1 MGEEEAMIQYS
12 NILYCSDFSEEAE
25 MAFHHAVDFC
35 QRYGAK
41 LHMLHVLHSG
51 YKYMRHVVDEYVD
64 EDKEEQVADEKLI
77 EQAEADLKS
86 RYGDRLEACEQ
97 AVFVVRVGVP
107 FVEIVRYAR
116 ENEVDFIVMGASGSS
131 ELDKQT
137 FGSTVE
143 NVARR
148 AHCHVMAIR
157 NPELAFKLPG

>member
-1 MGEEEAMIQYS
+1 MIEYQ

-35 QRYGAK
+35 QRYNAK
-41 LHMLHVLHSG
+41 LHLLHVLHSG

-64 EDKEEQVADEKLI
+64 PNKDEQVADDALMD
-77 EQAEADLKS
+77 QAEGDLKS
-86 RYGDRLEACEQ
+86 KYGGRLENCNQ
-97 AVFVVRVGVP
+97 AVFSVRIGVP

-116 ENEVDFIVMGASGSS
+116 EHKVDLIVMGASGSS

>member
-1 MGEEEAMIQYS
+1 MISYQ
-12 NILYCSDFSEEAE
+12 NILYCSDFSEESE

-35 QRYGAK
+35 QRYNAR
-41 LHMLHVLHSG
+41 LHVLHILHSG
-51 YKYMRHVVDEYVD
+51 YKYWRHVVDEYV
-64 EDKEEQVADEKLI
+64 EKEKVEKMVDDQLLA
-77 EQAEADLKS
+77 QAETDLKN
-86 RYGDRLEACEQ
+86 RYQRKAEGCRDITYA
-97 AVFVVRVGVP
+97 VRVGVP

-116 ENEVDFIVMGASGSS
+116 ENAIDLIVMGASGSS

>member
-1 MGEEEAMIQYS
+1 MVEYK

-35 QRYGAK
+35 QRYNAK
-41 LHMLHVLHSG
+41 LHLLHVLHSS

-64 EDKEEQVADEKLI
+64 PDKAEQVADEELVD
-77 EQAEADLKS
+77 QAKEDLKS
-86 RYGDRLEACEQ
+86 KYGSRLENCNQ
-97 AVFVVRVGVP
+97 AVFAVRVGVP

-116 ENEVDFIVMGASGSS
+116 EHKVDFIVMGASGSS

>member
-1 MGEEEAMIQYS
+1 MIGYR

-35 QRYGAK
+35 QRYGAR
-41 LHMLHVLHSG
+41 LHLLHVIHSG
-51 YKYMRHVVDEYVD
+51 YKYLRHVVDEYVEPD
-64 EDKEEQVADEKLI
+64 EVEQTVDDQLLAR
-77 EQAEADLKS
+77 AEADLKS
-86 RYGDRLEACEQ
+86 RYGDRLKECNQVLFE
-97 AVFVVRVGVP
+97 VRVGVP

-116 ENEVDFIVMGASGSS
+116 ENEVDFIVMGATGSS
-131 ELDKQT
+131 DLDKQT

>member
-1 MGEEEAMIQYS
+1 MVQYS

-35 QRYGAK
+35 QRYGAT

-64 EDKEEQVADEKLI
+64 ENKEEQVADEKLI

-86 RYGDRLEACEQ
+86 RYGDRLEACKQ
-97 AVFVVRVGVP
+97 VVFAVRVGVP

-116 ENEVDFIVMGASGSS
+116 ENKVDFIVMGASGSS

>member
-1 MGEEEAMIQYS
+1 MVKYS
-12 NILYCSDFSEEAE
+12 NILYCSDFSEESE

-35 QRYGAK
+35 QRYDAR
-41 LHMLHVLHSG
+41 LHIIHVLHSG
-51 YKYMRHVVDEYVD
+51 YKYMRHVVNEYV
-64 EDKEEQVADEKLI
+64 EEGKEEEIADDELVAR
-77 EQAEADLKS
+77 AETDLRT
-86 RYGDRLEACEQ
+86 RYGERLEECKEVTFTALI
-97 AVFVVRVGVP
+97 GVP

-116 ENEVDFIVMGASGSS
+116 ENKVDFIVMGASGSS

-157 NPELAFKLPG
+157 NPEVAFKLPG

>member
-1 MGEEEAMIQYS
+1 MVEYK
-12 NILYCSDFSEEAE
+12 NILYCSDFSDEAE

-35 QRYGAK
+35 QRYDAK
-41 LHMLHVLHSG
+41 LHLLHVLHSG

-64 EDKEEQVADEKLI
+64 PNKEEQVADEELVN
-77 EQAEADLKS
+77 QAEKDLKS
-86 RYGDRLEACEQ
+86 KYGKRLENCNR
-97 AVFVVRVGVP
+97 AVFAVRVGVP

-116 ENEVDFIVMGASGSS
+116 EHKVDFIIMGASGSS
-131 ELDKQT
+131 ELDKQS

>member
-1 MGEEEAMIQYS
+1 
-12 NILYCSDFSEEAE
+12 
-25 MAFHHAVDFC
+25 
-35 QRYGAK
+35 
-41 LHMLHVLHSG
+41 
-51 YKYMRHVVDEYVD
+51 
-64 EDKEEQVADEKLI
+64 VADEKLI

-86 RYGDRLEACEQ
+86 RYGDRLEGCEQ
-97 AVFVVRVGVP
+97 AVFAVRVGVP

-116 ENEVDFIVMGASGSS
+116 ENKVDFIVMGASGSS

>member
-1 MGEEEAMIQYS
+1 MVEYK
-12 NILYCSDFSEEAE
+12 NILYCSDFSDEAE

-35 QRYGAK
+35 QRYDAK
-41 LHMLHVLHSG
+41 LHLLHVLHSG

-64 EDKEEQVADEKLI
+64 PNKEERVADQELVN
-77 EQAEADLKS
+77 QAEEDLKS
-86 RYGDRLEACEQ
+86 KYGNRLESCNR
-97 AVFVVRVGVP
+97 AVFAARVGVP

-116 ENEVDFIVMGASGSS
+116 EHKVDFIIMGASGSS
-131 ELDKQT
+131 ELDKQS

>member
-1 MGEEEAMIQYS
+1 MIEYS

-35 QRYGAK
+35 QRYGAQ
-41 LHMLHVLHSG
+41 LHLLHVLHSG
-51 YKYMRHVVDEYVD
+51 YKYMRHIVDEYVD
-64 EDKEEQVADEKLI
+64 EDKEEQVADDELI
-77 EQAEADLKS
+77 AQAESDLKA
-86 RYGDRLEACEQ
+86 RYGERMENCNQSA
-97 AVFVVRVGVP
+97 FVVRVGVP

-116 ENEVDFIVMGASGSS
+116 EHNVDFIVMGASGSS

>member
-1 MGEEEAMIQYS
+1 MVEYK

-35 QRYGAK
+35 QRYNAK
-41 LHMLHVLHSG
+41 LHLLHVLHSS

-64 EDKEEQVADEKLI
+64 PNKEEQVADDELMK
-77 EQAEADLKS
+77 QAEEDLKAK
-86 RYGDRLEACEQ
+86 YGSRLEKCNQ
-97 AVFVVRVGVP
+97 AVFAVRIGVP

-116 ENEVDFIVMGASGSS
+116 EHKVDFIVMGASGSS

>member
-1 MGEEEAMIQYS
+1 MIEYS
-12 NILYCSDFSEEAE
+12 NILYCSDFSEEAV

-35 QRYGAK
+35 QRYDAK
-41 LHMLHVLHSG
+41 LHLLHVLHSG
-51 YKYMRHVVDEYVD
+51 YKYMRHVVDEYTD
-64 EDKEEQVADEKLI
+64 PNKEEQVADEALMT
-77 EQAEADLKS
+77 QAEDDLKA
-86 RYGDRLEACEQ
+86 RYGKRLENCNQ
-97 AVFVVRVGVP
+97 VVFVVRIGVP

-116 ENEVDFIVMGASGSS
+116 EHGVDFIVMGASGSS

>member
-1 MGEEEAMIQYS
+1 MIEYK

-41 LHMLHVLHSG
+41 LHLLHVLHSS

-64 EDKEEQVADEKLI
+64 PDKEEQVADDELMK
-77 EQAEADLKS
+77 QAEQDLESK
-86 RYGDRLEACEQ
+86 YGSRLENCAQ
-97 AVFVVRVGVP
+97 AVFAVRVGVP

-116 ENEVDFIVMGASGSS
+116 EHKVDFIVMGASGSS
-131 ELDKQT
+131 ELNKQT

>member
-1 MGEEEAMIQYS
+1 MIQYS

-35 QRYGAK
+35 QRYGAR
-41 LHMLHVLHSG
+41 LHLLHVLHSG
-51 YKYMRHVVDEYVD
+51 YKYMRHVVDEYV
-64 EDKEEQVADEKLI
+64 EPEREKTVDQELMAK
-77 EQAEADLKS
+77 AEADLRA
-86 RYGDRLEACEQ
+86 RYGDRLEKCNQ
-97 AVFVVRVGVP
+97 ATFTVKVGVP
-107 FVEIVRYAR
+107 FVEIVRFAR
-116 ENEVDFIVMGASGSS
+116 ENKVDFIVMGASGSS
-131 ELDKQT
+131 DLDKQT

>member
-1 MGEEEAMIQYS
+1 MVEYK

-35 QRYGAK
+35 QRYNAK
-41 LHMLHVLHSG
+41 LHLLHVLHSG
-51 YKYMRHVVDEYVD
+51 YKYMRHVVDEYVAPN
-64 EDKEEQVADEKLI
+64 KEEEVADQELMS
-77 EQAEADLKS
+77 EAEEDLKS
-86 RYGDRLEACEQ
+86 KYGGRLEKCNQ
-97 AVFVVRVGVP
+97 AVFAVRVGVP

-116 ENEVDFIVMGASGSS
+116 EHEVDLIIMGASGSS

>member
-1 MGEEEAMIQYS
+1 MIKYS
-12 NILYCSDFSEEAE
+12 NILYCSDFSEESE
-25 MAFHHAVDFC
+25 MAFHHAIDFC
-35 QRYGAK
+35 ERYNAR
-41 LHMLHVLHSG
+41 LHLLHVLHSG
-51 YKYMRHVVDEYVD
+51 YKYMRHVVDEYVEGD
-64 EDKEEQVADEKLI
+64 EEEATADDELLAK
-77 EQAEADLKS
+77 ADADLKA
-86 RYGDRLEACEQ
+86 RYSARLAECKE
-97 AVFVVRVGVP
+97 VTFVVRIGVP

-157 NPELAFKLPG
+157 NPEIAFKLPG

>member
-1 MGEEEAMIQYS
+1 MIEYKS
-12 NILYCSDFSEEAE
+12 ILYCSDFSEEAE

-35 QRYGAK
+35 QRYGAR
-41 LHMLHVLHSG
+41 LHLLHVLHSG
-51 YKYMRHVVDEYVD
+51 YKYMRHVVDEYV
-64 EDKEEQVADEKLI
+64 EPNKEKTVDAELMAK
-77 EQAEADLKS
+77 AEADLKA
-86 RYGDRLEACEQ
+86 RYGDRLEECNQ
-97 AVFVVRVGVP
+97 AVFAVRVGVA

-116 ENEVDFIVMGASGSS
+116 ENKVDFIVMGASGST

>member
-1 MGEEEAMIQYS
+1 
-12 NILYCSDFSEEAE
+12 

-35 QRYGAK
+35 QRYDAQ
-41 LHMLHVLHSG
+41 LHLLHVLHSG
-51 YKYMRHVVDEYVD
+51 YKYMRHVVDEYVN
-64 EDKEEQVADEKLI
+64 EDKEEQVADDELVAK
-77 EQAEADLKS
+77 AETDLKS
-86 RYGDRLEACEQ
+86 RYGERLENCSQ

-116 ENEVDFIVMGASGSS
+116 EHKVDFIVMGASGSS

-157 NPELAFKLPG
+157 NPEIAFKLPG

>member
-1 MGEEEAMIQYS
+1 MIEYK

-41 LHMLHVLHSG
+41 LHLLHVLHSE
-51 YKYMRHVVDEYVD
+51 YKYMRHIVDEYGNS
-64 EDKEEQVADEKLI
+64 DKKEQVADEDLMKR
-77 EQAEADLKS
+77 AESDLKS
-86 RYGDRLEACEQ
+86 RYGDRLENCSQ
-97 AVFVVRVGVP
+97 VDFSVQVGVP

-116 ENEVDFIVMGASGSS
+116 EHNVDFIVMGASGGT

>member
-1 MGEEEAMIQYS
+1 MIEYKS
-12 NILYCSDFSEEAE
+12 ILYCSDFSEEAE

-35 QRYGAK
+35 QRYGAR
-41 LHMLHVLHSG
+41 LHLLHVLHSG
-51 YKYMRHVVDEYVD
+51 YKYMRHVVTEYVEPD
-64 EDKEEQVADEKLI
+64 EEGTVDEELMAK
-77 EQAEADLKS
+77 AEADLKA
-86 RYGDRLEACEQ
+86 RYGDRLENCNQ
-97 AVFVVRVGVP
+97 AVFAVRVGVP

-116 ENEVDFIVMGASGSS
+116 ENKVDFIVMGASGST

>member
-1 MGEEEAMIQYS
+1 MIKYKS
-12 NILYCSDFSEEAE
+12 ILYCSDFSEEAE

-41 LHMLHVLHSG
+41 LHLLHVLHSG
-51 YKYMRHVVDEYVD
+51 YKYMRHVVDEYV
-64 EDKEEQVADEKLI
+64 EPNKERTVDADLMA
-77 EQAEADLKS
+77 QAEADLKA
-86 RYGDRLEACEQ
+86 RYGDRLEECDQ
-97 AVFVVRVGVP
+97 AVFAVRVGVP

-116 ENEVDFIVMGASGSS
+116 EHEVDFIVMGASGSS

>member
-1 MGEEEAMIQYS
+1 MFRGRSVHTLDAKGRIRIPTRFRD
-12 NILYCSDFSEEAE
+12 ILKA
-25 MAFHHAVDFC
+25 
-35 QRYGAK
+35 
-41 LHMLHVLHSG
+41 
-51 YKYMRHVVDEYVD
+51 
-64 EDKEEQVADEKLI
+64 
-77 EQAEADLKS
+77 
-86 RYGDRLEACEQ
+86 RYGDRLEECNQ
-97 AVFVVRVGVP
+97 AVFEVRVGVP

-116 ENEVDFIVMGASGSS
+116 EHNVDFIVMGASGSS

>member
-1 MGEEEAMIQYS
+1 MVQYS

-35 QRYGAK
+35 QRYGAQ

-51 YKYMRHVVDEYVD
+51 YKYMRHVVDELL
-64 EDKEEQVADEKLI
+64 A
-77 EQAEADLKS
+77 QAESDLKS
-86 RYGDRLEACEQ
+86 RYGDRLQECNQ
-97 AVFVVRVGVP
+97 AVFAVRVGVP

-116 ENEVDFIVMGASGSS
+116 EHKVDFIVMGASGSS

>member
-1 MGEEEAMIQYS
+1 MTGKEEGMVGYN
-12 NILYCSDFSEEAE
+12 NILFCTDFSEEAE
-25 MAFHHAVDFC
+25 MAFHHAIDFC
-35 QRYGAK
+35 QRYGAR
-41 LHMLHVLHSG
+41 LHLLHVLHSG

-64 EDKEEQVADEKLI
+64 SESEKTVDQ
-77 EQAEADLKS
+77 EVMARAEADLKT
-86 RYGDRLEACEQ
+86 RYRDRVANCKQ
-97 AVFVVRVGVP
+97 VTFAVRVGVP

-116 ENEVDFIVMGASGSS
+116 ENNVDFIVMGASGSS
-131 ELDKQT
+131 ELNKQT

>member
-1 MGEEEAMIQYS
+1 MIEYS

-41 LHMLHVLHSG
+41 LHLLHVLHSG
-51 YKYMRHVVDEYVD
+51 YKYMRHIVDEYVE
-64 EDKEEQVADEKLI
+64 EDKEEATVDEEIMSK
-77 EQAEADLKS
+77 AETDLKA
-86 RYGDRLEACEQ
+86 RYRERLENCNQ
-97 AVFVVRVGVP
+97 AAFVVRVGVP

-116 ENEVDFIVMGASGSS
+116 EHNVDFIVMGASGSS

>member
-1 MGEEEAMIQYS
+1 MIDYK

-35 QRYGAK
+35 QRYNAK
-41 LHMLHVLHSG
+41 LHLLHVLHSG
-51 YKYMRHVVDEYVD
+51 YKYMRHVVDEYID
-64 EDKEEQVADEKLI
+64 PNKEEQIADDELI
-77 EQAEADLKS
+77 NQAEEDLKS
-86 RYGDRLEACEQ
+86 KYGTRLEECNQ
-97 AVFVVRVGVP
+97 AVFAVRVGVP

-116 ENEVDFIVMGASGSS
+116 EHKVDLIVMGASGSS
-131 ELDKQT
+131 DLDKQT

-157 NPELAFKLPG
+157 NPEHAFKLPG

>member
-1 MGEEEAMIQYS
+1 MIEYK

-41 LHMLHVLHSG
+41 LHLLHVLHSS

-64 EDKEEQVADEKLI
+64 PDKEEQVADDELMH
-77 EQAEADLKS
+77 QAEEDLKS
-86 RYGDRLEACEQ
+86 KYGARLENCAQ

-116 ENEVDFIVMGASGSS
+116 EHKVDFIVMGASGSS
-131 ELDKQT
+131 ELNKQT

>member
-1 MGEEEAMIQYS
+1 MIKYKS
-12 NILYCSDFSEEAE
+12 ILYCSDFSEEAE

-41 LHMLHVLHSG
+41 LHLLHVLHSG
-51 YKYMRHVVDEYVD
+51 YKYMRHVVDEYVEDNKERTVD
-64 EDKEEQVADEKLI
+64 EELLAR
-77 EQAEADLKS
+77 AEADLKA
-86 RYGDRLEACEQ
+86 RYGDRLEECKQ
-97 AVFVVRVGVP
+97 AVFAVRVGVP

-116 ENEVDFIVMGASGSS
+116 EQEVDFIVMGASGSS
-131 ELDKQT
+131 DLDKQT

>member
-1 MGEEEAMIQYS
+1 MIEYK
-12 NILYCSDFSEEAE
+12 NILFCSDFSEEAE
-25 MAFHHAVDFC
+25 MAFYHAVDFC

-41 LHMLHVLHSG
+41 LHLLHVLHSA
-51 YKYMRHVVDEYVD
+51 YKYMRHVVDEYGD
-64 EDKEEQVADEKLI
+64 PDKEEQVADDELMN
-77 EQAEADLKS
+77 QAEEDLKAK
-86 RYGDRLEACEQ
+86 YGSRLENCAQ

-116 ENEVDFIVMGASGSS
+116 EHKVDFIVMGASGSS
-131 ELDKQT
+131 ELNKQT

>member
-1 MGEEEAMIQYS
+1 MVKYS

-35 QRYGAK
+35 QRYGAR
-41 LHMLHVLHSG
+41 LHMLHVLHSS
-51 YKYMRHVVDEYVD
+51 YKYMRHVVDEYVEED
-64 EDKEEQVADEKLI
+64 EEEGIADDELVAK
-77 EQAEADLKS
+77 AEADLKA
-86 RYGDRLEACEQ
+86 RYGDRLEECKEVTFA
-97 AVFVVRVGVP
+97 ARVGVP

-116 ENEVDFIVMGASGSS
+116 NNKVDFIVMGASGSS
-131 ELDKQT
+131 ELNKQT

>member
-1 MGEEEAMIQYS
+1 MIDYKS
-12 NILYCSDFSEEAE
+12 ILYCSDFSEEAE

-41 LHMLHVLHSG
+41 LHLLHVLHSG
-51 YKYMRHVVDEYVD
+51 YKYMRHVVDEYV
-64 EDKEEQVADEKLI
+64 EPNKEKTVD
-77 EQAEADLKS
+77 AELMAKAESDLKA
-86 RYGDRLEACEQ
+86 RYGDRLEECNQ

-116 ENEVDFIVMGASGSS
+116 ENKVDFIVMGASGST

>member
-1 MGEEEAMIQYS
+1 MIHYR

-25 MAFHHAVDFC
+25 MAFHHAKDFC
-35 QRYGAK
+35 QRYGAR
-41 LHMLHVLHSG
+41 LHLLHVLHSG
-51 YKYMRHVVDEYVD
+51 YKYMRHVVDEYIAP
-64 EDKEEQVADEKLI
+64 DKEEETVDEELMSR
-77 EQAEADLKS
+77 AEADLKA
-86 RYGDRLEACEQ
+86 RYGDRLEECKEVTFA
-97 AVFVVRVGVP
+97 VRVGVP

-116 ENEVDFIVMGASGSS
+116 ENKVDFIVMGASGSS